1 MSLTDINYYKLRL
14 NDDNITEPNIYD
26 DTLITIE
33 KTVKNVEL
41 EFTKIGKNLNSV
53 KNKIDEDI
61 DKIDK
66 LLRSNEIV
74 SNVYQTIEE
83 LNKTIEEN
91 YNITIT
97 QLGIK

>member
-26 DTLITIE
+26 DTVITIE

-41 EFTKIGKNLNSV
+41 GFTEIGKNLNSV

-74 SNVYQTIEE
+74 SNVYLTIEE
-83 LNKTIEEN
+83 LNKTIEES
-91 YNITIT
+91 YEITINK
-97 QLGIK
+97 LGIK